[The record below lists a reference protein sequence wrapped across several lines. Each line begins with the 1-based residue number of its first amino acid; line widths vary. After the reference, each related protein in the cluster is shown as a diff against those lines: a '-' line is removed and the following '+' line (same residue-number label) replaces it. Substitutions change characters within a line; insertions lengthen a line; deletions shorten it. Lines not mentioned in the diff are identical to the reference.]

1 MRNLQIAFDGCSA
14 WHRRKERQSLDYM
27 LDWLAEDLIEVLDHF
42 NFDFRIPDPK
52 TDT

>member
-1 MRNLQIAFDGCSA
+1 MAVQPGTVE
-14 WHRRKERQSLDYM
+14 RKDSHLTM